1 MLEITAII
9 PMISDAEDV
18 QGISS
23 GCGDLRDG
31 PPYP

>member
-9 PMISDAEDV
+9 LMISDAEDV
-18 QGISS
+18 QSISG

-31 PPYP
+31 PLYP

>member
-9 PMISDAEDV
+9 LMISDAE
-18 QGISS
+18 GISG

-31 PPYP
+31 PLYP